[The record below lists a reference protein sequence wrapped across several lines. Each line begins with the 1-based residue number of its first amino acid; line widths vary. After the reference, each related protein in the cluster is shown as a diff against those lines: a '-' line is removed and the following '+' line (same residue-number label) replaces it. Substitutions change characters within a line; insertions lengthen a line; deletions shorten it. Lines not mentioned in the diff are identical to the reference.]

1 MNFLLSAKTARFDSC
16 LVGSL
21 AWSFIIKFELIIFRK
36 LLILFLTKCAP
47 GD

>member
-16 LVGSL
+16 LVSSL
-21 AWSFIIKFELIIFRK
+21 ACSFIIKFELIIFRK
-36 LLILFLTKCAP
+36 LLILFLIKCAA